1 MEKQYN
7 IIYADPPWQY
17 NQRGLSGSAEKHYPT
32 LNVKELCSLSVQS
45 ISAPD
50 CILFLWAT
58 FPMLQEALQV
68 ISAWGFTYKT
78 VAFVWVKQ
86 NKVSPTWYWGMGFWT
101 RSNVEICLLAT
112 KGHPQ
117 RKARNIHQLVITPVE
132 HHSKKPDI
140 VYNKIEELMGDLPR
154 IELFARQ
161 KKAGWDTW
169 GNEIEKDIEL

>member
-1 MEKQYN
+1 MIKQYN

-17 NQRGLSGSAEKHYPT
+17 KQRGFSGSAEKHYPT
-32 LNVKELCSLSVQS
+32 LNMQQLCSLPVQS
-45 ISAPD
+45 IAASD

-58 FPMLQEALQV
+58 FPMLQEALQL

-101 RSNVEICLLAT
+101 RSNTEVCLLAI

-132 HHSKKPDI
+132 QHSKKPDI

-161 KKAGWDTW
+161 KKDGWDTW
-169 GNEIEKDIEL
+169 GNEIDNDIEL